1 MTESRYTLHAPVP
14 AMTLDLL
21 RMMEYL
27 PSGAVVEVAS
37 ECRQSGLIHL
47 VWQDKA
53 YLTCQDM
60 LQAGAERLE
69 VRPSLR

>member
-1 MTESRYTLHAPVP
+1 
-14 AMTLDLL
+14 MTLDLL

-47 VWQDKA
+47 VWREKA

-60 LQAGAERLE
+60 LQAGAERH
-69 VRPSLR
+69 